1 MLVLHG
7 VDVVV
12 GNGKFLRKTNV
23 GVECGR
29 IVKIGK
35 NLSGSDTLDLSGMT
49 LLPGLMD
56 AHVHLV
62 MSGEV
67 DPNAIRDQSASYL
80 ALVAWRNA
88 NRTLEAGFTTVR
100 DLGSPAFVN
109 LAVKLAIK
117 NGTVPGPRVF
127 ASGQVIAM
135 TGGHGSNLGARIAD
149 GPFECAKA
157 AREQI
162 QAGADV
168 IKLMATGG
176 VLTMGSDPQAFQ
188 LNEDEMAAAVR
199 EAHKAGKSA
208 AAHAHG
214 TKGIKNAIRS
224 GVDSIEHGTYAD
236 EEALDMMLSRGT
248 SLVICIHATE
258 APTLPEAQ
266 QAGIPTYITEKNR
279 LVLNHQLDTLR
290 YALGKGVN
298 VVMGTDAGT
307 PLNPHGDNAKELSIF
322 VANGMSEMAAIE
334 ATTLQVARLLDIEE
348 SLGSVEIGK
357 IADLIAVEQ
366 NPLEDIASLEDVAFV
381 MKEGKIMKDK
391 HTEH

>member
-1 MLVLHG
+1 MVVLRRA
-7 VDVVV
+7 DLIV
-12 GNGKFLRKTNV
+12 GNGGFLRKTDV
-23 GVECGR
+23 CVEHGR

-67 DPNAIRDQSASYL
+67 DPNAIRDQPVSYL
-80 ALVAWRNA
+80 ALVAWQNA
-88 NRTLEAGFTTVR
+88 NRTFEAGFTTVR

-109 LAVKLAIK
+109 LTVKRAIE
-117 NGTVPGPRVF
+117 NGIVHGPRVF
-127 ASGQVIAM
+127 ASGQMIAM
-135 TGGHGSNLGARIAD
+135 TGGHGSDLGARIAD
-149 GPFECAKA
+149 GPSECAKA

-176 VLTMGSDPQAFQ
+176 VLTRDSDPQAFQ

-214 TKGIKNAIRS
+214 TKGIKNAIRAD
-224 GVDSIEHGTYAD
+224 VDSIEHGTYAD

-248 SLVICIHATE
+248 TLVICIHATE

-266 QAGIPTYITEKNR
+266 QAGIPAYITEKNR
-279 LVLNHQLDTLR
+279 LVLNHQLNTLR
-290 YALGKGVN
+290 CAWGKGVN

-322 VANGMSEMAAIE
+322 VANGMSEMEAIE
-334 ATTLQVARLLDIEE
+334 ATTLQVARLLGIEE
-348 SLGSVEIGK
+348 TLGSVEIGK
-357 IADLIAVEQ
+357 IADLIAVERS
-366 NPLEDIASLEDVAFV
+366 PLEDIASLEDVAFV
-381 MKEGKIMKDK
+381 MKDGKIMKAK
-391 HTEH
+391 HTEY